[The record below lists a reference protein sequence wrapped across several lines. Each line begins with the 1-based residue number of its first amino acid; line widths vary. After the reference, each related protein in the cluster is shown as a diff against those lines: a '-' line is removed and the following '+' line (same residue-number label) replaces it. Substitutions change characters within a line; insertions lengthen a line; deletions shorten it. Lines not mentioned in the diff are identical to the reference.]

1 MSVKIRQIVWTAIL
15 LWPNAG
21 AQQLQPDVEARI
33 RVNTNLVELPTRV
46 ETKSGQTLY
55 GLTADRFI
63 VEDNGIRQLV
73 RIEDSPES
81 TGLSLVVAVQCGRA
95 AAAEFGKL
103 KGLATMIDAITGGA
117 PHEVAVVVYG
127 ERPYL
132 LSGFSGRSEATRD
145 ALSRLK
151 PCGDYHAASID
162 AVAYS
167 LNMLQQRNNG
177 YRHAILLIGEQRD
190 HGSAS
195 KLSEVVTELGT
206 TDTVIYSV
214 AFSPAKN
221 QFLRDL
227 RYGPNGPPED
237 DPPIVFPTRPAASKR
252 KDIPSPAEQTPEPQY
267 TDHTPLF
274 QFPPSL
280 VLVMNAFRDNA
291 ASQIAKLSGGE
302 YVDFV
307 TAKGLEQA
315 LLRISNKIHNYYL
328 LSFHPTVSEEP
339 TSHSIRVRVMGMP
352 DAVVQTRKSYWSG
365 IR

>member
-1 MSVKIRQIVWTAIL
+1 MSVKVMHALLAAIL
-15 LWPNAG
+15 LLPEAS
-21 AQQLQPDVEARI
+21 AQQLQPDAEPKI
-33 RVNTNLVELPTRV
+33 RVNTNLVMLPTRV
-46 ETKSGQTLY
+46 ETKAGETVY
-55 GLTADRFI
+55 GLTANQFI

-81 TGLSLVVAVQCGRA
+81 MGLSLVVAIQCGRSA
-95 AAAEFGKL
+95 AEEFGKL
-103 KGLATMIDAITGGA
+103 KGLATMIDAITGGE

-132 LSGFSGRSEATRD
+132 LSDFSERSETTRT
-145 ALSRLK
+145 ALSKLK
-151 PCGDYHAASID
+151 SCGDYHAAALD

-167 LNMLQQRNNG
+167 LNIPQHRNNR

-195 KLSEVVTELGT
+195 KVSDIATELGT
-206 TDTVIYSV
+206 TDTVIYAV
-214 AFSPAKN
+214 AFSPTKN

-237 DPPIVFPTRPAASKR
+237 ERPVVSPTQAAASKLT
-252 KDIPSPAEQTPEPQY
+252 DLPSAPEPQY

-280 VLVMNAFRDNA
+280 MLVINAFRDNA
-291 ASQIAKLSGGE
+291 ASQIATLSGGE
-302 YVDFV
+302 YLDFV

-315 LLRISNKIHNYYL
+315 LLRISNQIHNYYL
-328 LSFHPTVSEEP
+328 LSFRPTLSEEP
-339 TSHSIRVRVMGMP
+339 ASHSIRVRVVGRP
-352 DAVVQTRKSYWSG
+352 DAVIQTRKSYWSG